1 MRISSALIFDQTI
14 VTAQESLKT
23 QNLNLASDEQ
33 KLDAVLDV
41 VNSAATE
48 QRNYWQKT
56 SADSDKTV
64 KALRIAVDRA
74 SLLLDHTDKNL
85 NGALLPDVDRE
96 FGFTAQS
103 AQMAFDS
110 VGKTADAA
118 TFQINDLGP
127 TMTNL
132 GETSARLA
140 NAAAYFQSASGH
152 ADKILADGEKTADY
166 YEKKLNNTRIVREAA
181 RVWIA
186 RRGLKAWQHHGG
198 VCEMIRATGSL
209 LGILLLT
216 SCTAIP
222 NRMPQDRCYV
232 YIESED
238 ICVQHG
244 GEVIR
249 RWSDSHPWE
258 EGRERHFEVDVDL
271 NKQAW
276 VALEHGAPTR

>member
-1 MRISSALIFDQTI
+1 MHISSFYDLDQTI
-14 VTAQESLKT
+14 ITAQESLKM

-96 FGFTAQS
+96 FGFTAQT

-127 TMTNL
+127 TMANL

-166 YEKKLNNTRIVREAA
+166 YEKKLNNARIVRAA
-181 RVWIA
+181 AWVWAA
-186 RRGLKAWQHHGG
+186 RRGLKARQHHGG
-198 VCEMIRATGSL
+198 VCEMNRRNWFLKLCAAVPY
-209 LGILLLT
+209 LGTVALVAQKGIVQNGQAVV
-216 SCTAIP
+216 C
-222 NRMPQDRCYV
+222 NG
-232 YIESED
+232 D
-238 ICVQHG
+238 ICQMPERARHLQVHQCSDRG
-244 GEVIR
+244 G
-249 RWSDSHPWE
+249 
-258 EGRERHFEVDVDL
+258 
-271 NKQAW
+271 Q
-276 VALEHGAPTR
+276 

>member
-1 MRISSALIFDQTI
+1 MKFVLQLVAALTLAALSACAVILSVDAHQFVFDLDQTVI
-14 VTAQESLKT
+14 TAQESLKT

-33 KLDAVLDV
+33 KLNAVLDV

-166 YEKKLNNTRIVREAA
+166 YEKKLTTPASFAQRLGY
-181 RVWIA
+181 
-186 RRGLKAWQHHGG
+186 GLLD
-198 VCEMIRATGSL
+198 VGSK
-209 LGILLLT
+209 LGNIM
-216 SCTAIP
+216 AGF
-222 NRMPQDRCYV
+222 V
-232 YIESED
+232 
-238 ICVQHG
+238 
-244 GEVIR
+244 
-249 RWSDSHPWE
+249 
-258 EGRERHFEVDVDL
+258 
-271 NKQAW
+271 K
-276 VALEHGAPTR
+276 